1 MRAWQLEPTLITF
14 MGKMP
19 GMLAVVGGFFFVSVA
34 RNRDWVYASTRS
46 AP

>member
-1 MRAWQLEPTLITF
+1 LEPTLITF

-34 RNRDWVYASTRS
+34 RIGIGYMLRLGAPRRDYW
-46 AP
+46 